1 MGKARSSVHTP
12 QQHVQQQH
20 EIEQQH
26 PSTAVAAA
34 STTAAGSDSVEANS
48 VVTDSSVTDTVERS
62 PSDAAH
68 VQVKEVPL
76 EDRRASVISH
86 IRELAHA
93 QRYTNQGY
101 SANTVHSSCTLSSKL
116 SA

>member
-26 PSTAVAAA
+26 PSTVAAA

-68 VQVKEVPL
+68 VQVNEVPL